1 MINYFYNELG
11 ESVLVITPG
20 NKAKDEIIKR
30 YKLRFGFEIPTGIDE
45 PLSCV
50 ITSGF
55 MNKKS
60 MKDPELIKQE
70 EEKLKK
76 YFNVILDEGEYV
88 CSNEAGMWILN
99 HLVNTQRW
107 MNFSGT
113 ADKKNAKM
121 ISFAKGITD
130 TVMDNKNLVS
140 VFGPSLVYRTPT
152 NIIINNVTIYTS
164 VLDKV
169 RFTEED
175 FAEDKNVYNTV
186 LTKIWTDNNVCR
198 LIVKIAKR
206 FPMLFIPIN
215 NLQNIIQ
222 HWIDD
227 FFIPAKLRVLLIC
240 YEGYLYY
247 DSNGNMTNLTLEESC
262 EKVANKEV
270 DIIPSTSSGYRAL
283 DFKGLENILLIQGIV
298 AGVTLQCIG
307 RCLRGTKANII
318 SLDTKSHRK
327 IPVYSK
333 GLEHRREM
341 IAEYYKYCEMNDI
354 LLDENNL

>member
-1 MINYFYNELG
+1 MINYFHNELG
-11 ESVLVITPG
+11 KNVLIVTPG
-20 NKAKDEIIKR
+20 NKPKEEVVKR
-30 YKLRFGFEIPTGIDE
+30 YKLRFGFEMPTGIE
-45 PLSCV
+45 ESLSCV

-55 MNKKS
+55 LNKKS
-60 MKDPELIKQE
+60 MKDPKLIKQE

-76 YFNVILDEGEYV
+76 YDVVIVDELSYTM
-88 CSNEAGMWILN
+88 NEGGLWIYN
-99 HLVNTQRW
+99 HLVNAEY
-107 MNFSGT
+107 FLGFDAS
-113 ADKKNAKM
+113 ADKKGGKM

-130 TVMDNKNLVS
+130 TIMDNKDLVS
-140 VFGPSLVYRTPT
+140 LFGPTLIYRTPT
-152 NIIINNVTIYTS
+152 NIVVNNITIYTN

-169 RFTEED
+169 KFTEDD
-175 FAEDKNVYNTV
+175 FAEDKNVYNSV
-186 LTKIWTDNNVCR
+186 LTKIWTDENVCR
-198 LIVKIAKR
+198 LIIR
-206 FPMLFIPIN
+206 ITRRYPMLFIPIN

-222 HWIDD
+222 RWVED
-227 FFIPAKLRVLLIC
+227 FFIPAGLRVLLIC

-307 RCLRGTKANII
+307 RVARGSKVNII
-318 SLDTKSHRK
+318 SLDTKSHRR

-333 GLEHRREM
+333 GLDHRREM

-354 LLDENNL
+354 LIDENNL